1 MMRSY
6 RSNTPFKPCVS
17 WESCKPKSFHEAFIS
32 SIIML
37 ITGCCFFIFIFFVV
51 HLPFLIYQKV
61 RQLMGLDPPELDEED
76 LDGFELNFRFMGL
89 GLTS

>member
-17 WESCKPKSFHEAFIS
+17 WESCKPKSFHEACIS

-37 ITGCCFFIFIFFVV
+37 TTGICFFIFIFFVV
-51 HLPFLIYQKV
+51 HLPFLIFQKV
-61 RQLMGLDPPELDEED
+61 RQLTGLDHSSELDEED
-76 LDGFELNFRFMGL
+76 LDGFELNFRFVGL
-89 GLTS
+89 SS